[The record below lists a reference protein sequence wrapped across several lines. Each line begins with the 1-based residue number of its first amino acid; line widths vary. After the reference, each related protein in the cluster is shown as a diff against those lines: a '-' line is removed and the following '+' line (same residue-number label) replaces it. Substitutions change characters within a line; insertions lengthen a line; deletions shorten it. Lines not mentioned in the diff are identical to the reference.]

1 MLVQV
6 CPSGA
11 GGVRDYA
18 DCLRRAWAE
27 RGVASQLVEGV
38 DAGRHGFGL
47 ADQLVALAQND
58 PATPP
63 RGLVVVLHFSGYGY
77 ARRGLC
83 TWLVDEV
90 ARLKARLGERVR
102 VLVVFH
108 ELFAG
113 GPPWRSAFWV
123 APLQS
128 LIARHL
134 AALADLLW
142 TNTEH
147 HARWLRGVVA
157 SGRRVEVHPVFSNV
171 GESPD
176 GVAWRDRQ
184 PRLVVF
190 GSVATRTRALV
201 ALRGRDTEL
210 RRLGITQIVEAGA
223 GESQRGDWSSIA
235 TTRRGR
241 QSTDALREL
250 LLDSR
255 FGLLDYP
262 ARFLCKSGVFAAYAA
277 HGCVALNTCAQDAAA
292 DGLQAGSHY
301 LSLRAADG
309 RTAGECAAIAHR
321 VHAWYRG
328 HSLQRQADDLLTAV
342 ALADVEPAISP

>member
-6 CPSGA
+6 CPTGP

-27 RGVASQLVEGV
+27 QGVASQLVEGV

-47 ADQLVALAQND
+47 ADHLVALAQGD
-58 PATPP
+58 PATPS
-63 RGLVVVLHFSGYGY
+63 RTLVVVLHFSGYGY

-90 ARLKARLGERVR
+90 ARLKARLRERVR

-134 AALADLLW
+134 AALADASW

-147 HARWLRGVVA
+147 HARWLRGVVDSA
-157 SGRRVEVHPVFSNV
+157 RRVEVHPVFSNV
-171 GESPD
+171 GEPSAD
-176 GVAWRDRQ
+176 VAWHSRQ

-190 GSVATRTRALV
+190 GSAATRTRALA

-210 RRLGITQIVEAGA
+210 HRLGVTQIVEAGD
-223 GESQRGDWSSIA
+223 GRSQRGDWSSIA
-235 TTRRGR
+235 TTTLGR
-241 QSTDALREL
+241 LSTDALRDL

-277 HGCVALNTCAQDAAA
+277 HGCVALNTSAQGAAA
-292 DGLQAGSHY
+292 DGLRAGSHY
-301 LSLRAADG
+301 VALRAVDP
-309 RTAGECAAIAHR
+309 RSAGECAAIAQR
-321 VHAWYRG
+321 VLAWYRG
-328 HSLQRQADDLLTAV
+328 HSLQRQADGLLAAV
-342 ALADVEPAISP
+342 ALAINEPAPAS